1 MKRDQ
6 LLYGIIGTLIGG
18 VIVWFLATT
27 AVNNNNTSMMR
38 MMGMNQS
45 RQMSGDNDRN
55 EIEETHGMG
64 MDSSMDDMMSDLE
77 GKLGDD
83 FDKAFL
89 SSMIIHH
96 QGAIDMA
103 QEAKTNAKHG
113 EIKNMADDIISAQTS
128 EINQMKQWQMDWG
141 YQSEH

>member
-1 MKRDQ
+1 MKRDPF
-6 LLYGIIGTLIGG
+6 LYWIIGVLVGA
-18 VIVWFLATT
+18 VVVWFMAIT

-45 RQMSGDNDRN
+45 QEMMGDDKD
-55 EIEETHGMG
+55 EVKEMHGMG
-64 MDSSMDDMMSDLE
+64 MDSSMDDMMSSLE

-96 QGAIDMA
+96 QGAIEMA
-103 QEAKTNAKHG
+103 KEAEVNAKHDEVKSLAG
-113 EIKNMADDIISAQTS
+113 DIISAQEK
-128 EINQMKQWQMDWG
+128 EIEMMKEWQKTWG
-141 YQSEH
+141 Y